1 MHGVQSEKVIPAGRK
16 VFHRLIWESERVL
29 VY

>member
-16 VFHRLIWESERVL
+16 AFYQMIWESDKVL